1 MIKIEKMTLRI
12 AIFTFLSQSDLLAI
26 WKTCTSQGL
35 VREPILYLS
44 RFILRNRA
52 EYYRLLMGVTRHQ
65 DWEPWLLF
73 MLRGVEETARWTTLK
88 IAAIRRLFD
97 ETAAF
102 LRKEAY
108 PIYSR
113 ELVEAIFSQA
123 YCRIGNLVDADLG
136 KRQTVAGYLRR
147 LTELGILREIGT
159 GREKLFL
166 NQRFAD
172 LLFSDEEEGTEF

>member
-1 MIKIEKMTLRI
+1 MICSPSGKHIRS
-12 AIFTFLSQSDLLAI
+12 FD
-26 WKTCTSQGL
+26 
-35 VREPILYLS
+35 LS
-44 RFILRNRA
+44 RKH
-52 EYYRLLMGVTRHQ
+52 VK
-65 DWEPWLLF
+65 
-73 MLRGVEETARWTTLK
+73 TARCTTLK